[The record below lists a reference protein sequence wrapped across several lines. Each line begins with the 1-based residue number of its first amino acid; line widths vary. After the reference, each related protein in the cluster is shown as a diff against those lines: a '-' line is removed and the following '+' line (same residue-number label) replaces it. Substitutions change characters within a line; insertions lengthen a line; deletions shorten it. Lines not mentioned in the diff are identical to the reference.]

1 MWENHSVLTLILLA
15 SIERL
20 DKIIFTST
28 WHFLNDHFLY
38 LMSPNQIMVQ
48 GWEYALSL
56 PFNFKMSTLMADF
69 NLHMFHLYMQQK
81 YFFLNSDI
89 VFVAGVF
96 TSQFYCPSWSSGV
109 FQNLWDIPWF
119 LLSFFNG
126 IVLIIAFLI
135 CSIFE
140 EREFWLRITNSLP
153 FYVPILAPWYIYVC
167 IAFLTWHFS
176 SFIMDFQ
183 RRY

>member
-38 LMSPNQIMVQ
+38 LSRL
-48 GWEYALSL
+48 YALSL
-56 PFNFKMSTLMADF
+56 AFNFKMSILMADF

-153 FYVPILAPWYIYVC
+153 FYVPILAPWYMCVC
-167 IAFLTWHFS
+167 VCCLSYMTF
-176 SFIMDFQ
+176 
-183 RRY
+183 